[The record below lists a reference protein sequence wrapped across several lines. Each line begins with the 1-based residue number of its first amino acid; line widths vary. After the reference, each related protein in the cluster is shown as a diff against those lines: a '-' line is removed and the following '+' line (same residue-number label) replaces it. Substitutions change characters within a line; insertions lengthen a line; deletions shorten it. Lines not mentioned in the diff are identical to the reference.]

1 MDLAAVEEV
10 IHLAQLSG
18 DERKVAATRMLDT
31 LRATEDRWDIG
42 LQLFFKAG
50 TDTGKFFGLSL
61 VREYLDSSVAVDTRK
76 AIREAMMEW
85 IKNIIIIPE
94 TQANSKEIMPP
105 RPPVYLINNVVS
117 IVTLCVKHDFPE
129 IWPSAFDEILELG
142 NSCISGLDL
151 TVRVLSDLDVEV
163 VTSFS
168 DGGTAA
174 SSAAPAENNSQAT
187 RRQKE
192 EQMHNTAIKDAMRA
206 GDITRNIVHLLCK
219 SAVYLRSDTA
229 LHATRGRGT
238 CNALSRRCLRCMSL
252 FIGWI
257 DVNLVISETLSTLYQ
272 SLQDGVLCAPALA
285 CLYELVKKGMDPLVK
300 VYMINSIDIVPMLTR
315 VPLGEIDPTEANF
328 ADDEDEDRHVFELGM
343 TIDMIALEL
352 IGVWGKYEELVLGD
366 GKGAP
371 PKAPSTQ
378 AQDEAGRI
386 HDVAPIAGRMLH
398 NIVPLLI
405 QVFGSE
411 DSDIANTVLPALGK
425 LVGVLKIQKANS
437 ERLPSAMAA
446 FIAAQPSSTSSS
458 PKSGTN
464 ETAAVQDSVPY
475 LQVLDYFP
483 SILGTI
489 YRQIQY
495 PADFE
500 YDANDE
506 NDAEIMEVS
515 VTGLAIYVCVYACF
529 CHVNVLC
536 GCSAGG
542 GCLHLCAP
550 PPSES

>member
-31 LRATEDRWDIG
+31 LRTTEDRWDIG
-42 LQLFFKAG
+42 
-50 TDTGKFFGLSL
+50 L

-229 LHATRGRGT
+229 LHASRGTGT

-300 VYMINSIDIVPMLTR
+300 VYMINSIDIVPMLIR

-352 IGVWGKYEELVLGD
+352 IGVWSKYEELVLGD

-378 AQDEAGRI
+378 DEAGRI

-398 NIVPLLI
+398 SIVPLLI
-405 QVFGSE
+405 QVFGSD

-446 FIAAQPSSTSSS
+446 FIAAQPSSASSS

-475 LQVLDYFP
+475 LQILDYFP

-515 VTGLAIYVCVYACF
+515 VTGFAIYVCVYACI

-542 GCLHLCAP
+542 GCGHLRAP
-550 PPSES
+550 PLSES